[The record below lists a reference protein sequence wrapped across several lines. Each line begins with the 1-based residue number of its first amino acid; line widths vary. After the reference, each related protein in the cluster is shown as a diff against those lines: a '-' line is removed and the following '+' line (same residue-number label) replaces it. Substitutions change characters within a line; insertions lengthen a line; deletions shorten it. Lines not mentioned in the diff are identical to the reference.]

1 MSSTQHEKERT
12 LQREVARLVEGALPG
27 VDVLA
32 LELTGKERFC
42 VFVDHAQGVDHALC
56 ERVTN
61 VLRRYLDKYSVEVSS
76 PGPERP
82 LRTRDHFARAVG
94 RTVRVKTDT
103 GRAKG
108 QVVQAGQRAVKIAPV
123 FLEVRDRQAFFPG
136 GDCHE
141 LDHADCIIS
150 WVAARQPQRLPLRQ
164 LAFQRAA
171 SANLRDAAL

>member
-108 QVVQAGQRAVKIAPV
+108 QVVQAGQRAVKIAANGEPV
-123 FLEVRDRQAFFPG
+123 DIPYEAIVR
-136 GDCHE
+136 
-141 LDHADCIIS
+141 
-150 WVAARQPQRLPLRQ
+150 
-164 LAFQRAA
+164 
-171 SANLRDAAL
+171 ANLIDEGNQA

>member
-1 MSSTQHEKERT
+1 VSSTQHEKERT

-42 VFVDHAQGVDHALC
+42 VFVDHSQGVDHALC

-61 VLRRYLDKYSVEVSS
+61 VLRRYLDEYTVEVSS

-94 RTVRVKTDT
+94 RAVRVKTET
-103 GRAKG
+103 GRARG
-108 QVVQAGQRAVKIAPV
+108 QVVQAGERAVKIAANGEPV
-123 FLEVRDRQAFFPG
+123 DIPYDAIVR
-136 GDCHE
+136 
-141 LDHADCIIS
+141 
-150 WVAARQPQRLPLRQ
+150 
-164 LAFQRAA
+164 
-171 SANLRDAAL
+171 ANLIDEGNQA

>member
-1 MSSTQHEKERT
+1 VSSTQHEKERT

-61 VLRRYLDKYSVEVSS
+61 VLRSYLDRYSVEVSS

-94 RTVRVKTDT
+94 KTVRVKTDT

-108 QVVQAGQRAVKIAPV
+108 QVVQAGERAVKIATNGEPV
-123 FLEVRDRQAFFPG
+123 DIPYEAIVR
-136 GDCHE
+136 
-141 LDHADCIIS
+141 
-150 WVAARQPQRLPLRQ
+150 
-164 LAFQRAA
+164 
-171 SANLRDAAL
+171 ANLSDEGNQA